1 MAFFINFWLFIT
13 RTDLSRCVSRRF
25 SRNNHTA
32 AKLVKSKSQ
41 ILTFSPINFFHFF
54 GLYYSYF
61 YFAICRTPI
70 GVSEKQYYRLRTS
83 LGHVPDALTGR
94 VNGVQETSNSTY
106 VSNFKI
112 AFDLQMLMIMSLQL
126 PEEPPKGMTAGKVR
140 TKTTMSKTHGTK
152 TPMKMIIAKAV
163 RIQWK
168 LCNERKRKS
177 CKIL

>member
-41 ILTFSPINFFHFF
+41 ILTFSPINFFHFL

-94 VNGVQETSNSTY
+94 VNGVQETSK
-106 VSNFKI
+106 SNFEI